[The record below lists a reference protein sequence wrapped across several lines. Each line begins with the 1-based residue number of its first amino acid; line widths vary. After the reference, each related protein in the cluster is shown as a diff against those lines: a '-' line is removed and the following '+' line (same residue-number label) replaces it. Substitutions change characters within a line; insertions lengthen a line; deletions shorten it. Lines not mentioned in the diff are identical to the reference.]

1 MVALVTISVFG
12 LFHPTELE
20 VSPARGNVVVVTSN
34 GRTQTL
40 EGHDSARL
48 RSAATV
54 TGRDGGDARFILSVP
69 GKIQREFH
77 GKLEIRPRNSE
88 LLAIVTMDRETAV
101 ASIVASEGPPDAP
114 LEARKAQAVVARSFL
129 IAAPGRHVGFDFCDT
144 THCQFLREPPPAASP
159 AQRASEE
166 TLGLALTY
174 QGRAIAA
181 LYSADCGG
189 RTRSLEDAGWSA
201 ENYPYFGVECP
212 VKGRVSG
219 HRIGLCQVGSA
230 EMARRGAGFREI
242 LAHYFPATVIEA
254 AK

>member
-1 MVALVTISVFG
+1 M
-12 LFHPTELE
+12 
-20 VSPARGNVVVVTSN
+20 
-34 GRTQTL
+34 
-40 EGHDSARL
+40 
-48 RSAATV
+48 
-54 TGRDGGDARFILSVP
+54 
-69 GKIQREFH
+69 
-77 GKLEIRPRNSE
+77 
-88 LLAIVTMDRETAV
+88 
-101 ASIVASEGPPDAP
+101 
-114 LEARKAQAVVARSFL
+114 

-144 THCQFLREPPPAASP
+144 THCQFLREPPPEGSP